1 MHGLT
6 PALRRAAS
14 RRAADQTKENDDD
27 ERRKHVERALSTVK
41 KEGEGERK
49 RERERERR
57 MDIDKRKEG
66 PVEREAS
73 GGGCSRS
80 KKGEHLL
87 EIF

>member
-6 PALRRAAS
+6 PALRRAAP

-27 ERRKHVERALSTVK
+27 ERRKQVERALSTVK
-41 KEGEGERK
+41 KEGEGEG
-49 RERERERR
+49 ERERR